1 MVFHFIH
8 KASKTIDCL
17 KMLYGTQIVNTL
29 EKADGSGGE
38 GILSFHRK
46 KPAESSYCVCVC
58 GGGDHMTPYTDL
70 HAYIYGV
77 QALGY

>member
-1 MVFHFIH
+1 
-8 KASKTIDCL
+8 
-17 KMLYGTQIVNTL
+17 MLYGPQIVISL

-38 GILSFHRK
+38 GILLFTGRNLVQNQ
-46 KPAESSYCVCVC
+46 ATVQR
-58 GGGDHMTPYTDL
+58 GGGHMTSYTDL

>member
-1 MVFHFIH
+1 
-8 KASKTIDCL
+8 
-17 KMLYGTQIVNTL
+17 MLYGTRIVNTL

-38 GILSFHRK
+38 GIRK
-46 KPAESSYCVCVC
+46 KPAESSYWGV
-58 GGGDHMTPYTDL
+58 GGGVGGRKDHMTSYTDL